1 MLLLNPQLDFLF
13 FSILFYVFI
22 SFTRILSF
30 SKQEEKV
37 EIVASKFGDR
47 VSHACLAAVDH
58 EEYNIGLPAK
68 QGIARNESLTVVN
81 NFQFLNEDLAENEI
95 QEAAKVTS
103 LCKLNTK
110 PLEYHLEKG
119 DDVSVKLT
127 PYQVAVKLLTNCY
140 GMTNNLHM
148 N

>member
-1 MLLLNPQLDFLF
+1 M
-13 FSILFYVFI
+13 
-22 SFTRILSF
+22 
-30 SKQEEKV
+30 

-47 VSHACLAAVDH
+47 VAHACLAAVDR

-81 NFQFLNEDLAENEI
+81 NFQYLNEDLAENEI
-95 QEAAKVTS
+95 LEAAKTTS
-103 LCKLNTK
+103 LCKLNTN
-110 PLEYHLEKG
+110 PLEYHLEKD

-140 GMTNNLHM
+140 GMI
-148 N
+148 